1 MSTQQALGRWL
12 SVKPCNYVASDDP
25 VDIRILT
32 SPYDIPDWVRSGYD
46 DDLGRF
52 VVEFRYMLD
61 EDYRIFDVG
70 DGVRVR
76 LGKHSNR
83 IVGVEVDVDQP
94 GAYQVPVPAGD
105 PRAGAYEAIK
115 KAIQNVEETIN
126 ARARRSRRARL
137 RRQRRGEGDKRQNY
151 VVAQRVLEDKQ
162 AEIFGNVQDTV
173 AGSVA
178 DR

>member
-1 MSTQQALGRWL
+1 MSTHQAPGRWIR
-12 SVKPCNYVASDDP
+12 VKPCNYVASDDP

-46 DDLGRF
+46 DDLDRF

-61 EDYRIFDVG
+61 EEYRISDVG

-83 IVGVEVDVDQP
+83 IVGVDVDVAQP
-94 GAYQVPVPAGD
+94 AAYD
-105 PRAGAYEAIK
+105 AIK

-126 ARARRSRRARL
+126 ATTRRSRRARL
-137 RRQRRGEGDKRQNY
+137 RRRRRGEDAKRQNY

-162 AEIFGNVQDTV
+162 DEIFGGVQHAV
-173 AGSVA
+173 AGP
-178 DR
+178 

>member
-1 MSTQQALGRWL
+1 MSTQQALGRWI
-12 SVKPCNYVASDDP
+12 SVKPCNYVASDDS

-46 DDLGRF
+46 DDLDRF

-61 EDYRIFDVG
+61 EEYRISDVG
-70 DGVRVR
+70 DGIRVR
-76 LGKHSNR
+76 LGRHSNR

-94 GAYQVPVPAGD
+94 GAYQVPIPPGD
-105 PRAGAYEAIK
+105 PRADAYNAIK
-115 KAIQNVEETIN
+115 KAIRNVEETMN
-126 ARARRSRRARL
+126 ARAGRSRRSRL

-162 AEIFGNVQDTV
+162 TEIFGEMQHAV
-173 AGSVA
+173 AG
-178 DR
+178 

>member
-1 MSTQQALGRWL
+1 MSTHQAPGRWIR
-12 SVKPCNYVASDDP
+12 VKPCNYVASDDP

-46 DDLGRF
+46 DDLDRF

-61 EDYRIFDVG
+61 EEYRISDVG

-83 IVGVEVDVDQP
+83 IVGVEVDVDQL
-94 GAYQVPVPAGD
+94 AAHD
-105 PRAGAYEAIK
+105 AIK

-126 ARARRSRRARL
+126 ARTRRSRRARL
-137 RRQRRGEGDKRQNY
+137 QRGRRGEDAKRQNY

-162 AEIFGNVQDTV
+162 GEIFGNVQHAV
-173 AGSVA
+173 AGS
-178 DR
+178 